1 MKRIFDTDCEGPIS
15 KNDNAFEIAQRFIPD
30 GGKFFAKLSKY
41 DDLLADI
48 DKKHGYKAGDTLR
61 LILPFLKAYGVTDSI
76 IQEYSEQN
84 ILIVPGADVALR
96 HINSFMSVFIISTSY
111 RPYINSLCD
120 AIGFPV
126 QNTFCTEVSLDKYEI
141 PDSEIRYL
149 KELHDEILKLPE
161 IDIPASAHKREDLDS
176 GTIKC
181 TERLDQ
187 IFWNEFN
194 VMVSKKM
201 LDEVNPIG
209 GFEKA
214 NAIRKS
220 CDIIETKLSEVM
232 YAGDS
237 ITDADAMKLV
247 SESDGVAISFNGNRY
262 AIQSADIACTS
273 PNALILAGLALLFND
288 YGTAAV
294 RELASEWDRRKYEFE
309 NNINKMIPVTFRRA
323 TEEQNFM
330 VKDVTLNL
338 IEESNIQELI
348 SKSESFRK
356 TVRGESIGKLG

>member
-1 MKRIFDTDCEGPIS
+1 MKRLFDTDCEGPIS
-15 KNDNAFEIAQRFIPD
+15 KNDNAFEITQSFVPD

-48 DKKHGYKAGDTLR
+48 DKKPNYKAGDTLR

-76 IQEYSEQN
+76 IQEYSAQN
-84 ILIVPGADVALR
+84 ILIVPGADIALK
-96 HINSFMSVFIISTSY
+96 HINAVMPIFIISTSY
-111 RPYINSLCD
+111 RPYINSLCEVV
-120 AIGFPV
+120 GFPIK
-126 QNTFCTEVSLDKYEI
+126 NTFCTELSLDKYEL
-141 PDSEIRYL
+141 PDFETLYL

-161 IDIPASAHKREDLDS
+161 IKIPASAKSRDDLDD
-176 GTIKC
+176 GTVIC
-181 TERLDQ
+181 AERLDQ
-187 IFWNEFN
+187 IFWSEFHN
-194 VMVSKKM
+194 MVVGKM

-220 CDIIETKLSEVM
+220 CDITDVQLSDVM

-237 ITDADAMKLV
+237 ITDTEAMKLV
-247 SESDGVAISFNGNRY
+247 SESGGVALSFNGNRY
-262 AIQSADIACTS
+262 AIQSADIACIS

-288 YGTAAV
+288 RGTQAIYD
-294 RELASEWDRRKYEFE
+294 LASEWDQNRYEFE
-309 NNINKMIPVTFRRA
+309 SDINQTISSFT
-323 TEEQNFM
+323 

-338 IEESNIQELI
+338 IDKSNIHELI

-356 TVRGESIGKLG
+356 TVRGENIGRLG